1 MTHPDDR
8 AAADA
13 CRQEDARRILDR
25 AHRDSAPMM
34 ESALQRSGDFLTAR
48 GESDDPAEI
57 WGKRVG
63 RILAIVAAIGCLV
76 WLYLTYGR

>member
-1 MTHPDDR
+1 MSQPDDR
-8 AAADA
+8 SADA
-13 CRQEDARRILDR
+13 RRQDEARRILDR

-34 ESALQRSGDFLTAR
+34 ESSLQRGSDFFTAK
-48 GESDDPAEI
+48 GESEDPAEI

>member
-1 MTHPDDR
+1 MSQPDDR
-8 AAADA
+8 SADA
-13 CRQEDARRILDR
+13 RRQDEARRILDR

-34 ESALQRSGDFLTAR
+34 ESALQRGSDFFTAK
-48 GESDDPAEI
+48 GESEDPAEI

>member
-1 MTHPDDR
+1 MSQPDDR
-8 AAADA
+8 SPDA
-13 CRQEDARRILDR
+13 RRQDEARRILDR
-25 AHRDSAPMM
+25 ADRDSAPMM
-34 ESALQRSGDFLTAR
+34 ESALQRSGDFFTAR

-63 RILAIVAAIGCLV
+63 RILAVVAAIGCLV

>member
-1 MTHPDDR
+1 MTHPEDR
-8 AAADA
+8 AAADVR
-13 CRQEDARRILDR
+13 RQEDARRILDR

-34 ESALQRSGDFLTAR
+34 ESALQRSSDFFTAK

-63 RILAIVAAIGCLV
+63 RILAIVAAIGCIV
-76 WLYLTYGR
+76 WLGLTYGR

>member
-1 MTHPDDR
+1 MSQPDDR
-8 AAADA
+8 SPDA
-13 CRQEDARRILDR
+13 RRQDEARRILDR

-34 ESALQRSGDFLTAR
+34 ESALQRSSDFFTAK
-48 GESDDPAEI
+48 GESEDPAEI